1 MEDALAPN
9 EPAGFSEDIE
19 SLTMETLSKARID
32 RLGERLR
39 GQAFGEA
46 ELRLLDEYRR
56 TFGLAYDRVVA
67 NIQRI
72 IGVPVSGRPAKST
85 SSIIEKLN
93 RESIRLSQM
102 QDIAGC
108 RAIVADL
115 AQQDRV
121 VNAIVGE
128 FENVAIQDRR
138 EKPSHG
144 YRAVHLIVRVDGK
157 PIEVQVRTSL
167 QHVWAEM
174 SEKFADIIDPSIKY
188 GGGPTVLREA
198 LDNAAT
204 QSRLIEELE
213 AKLAGIGAVG
223 GEIAQQ
229 LSEAR
234 DKYVNNLHSVIRKL
248 NETGLEAFS

>member
-1 MEDALAPN
+1 MESP
-9 EPAGFSEDIE
+9 
-19 SLTMETLSKARID
+19 SKAGID

-39 GQAFGEA
+39 GQAFDEA
-46 ELRLLDEYRR
+46 DLRLLDEYRR

-67 NIQRI
+67 NVQRI
-72 IGVPVSGRPAKST
+72 TGVPVSGRPAKST

-115 AQQDRV
+115 AQQDRA
-121 VNAIVGE
+121 VNSIVGE
-128 FENVAIQDRR
+128 VDSVTILDRR

-167 QHVWAEM
+167 QHLWAEM
-174 SEKFADIIDPSIKY
+174 SERLADIVDPSIKY
-188 GGGPTVLREA
+188 GGGSIPVREVL
-198 LDNAAT
+198 DGAAT
-204 QSRLIEELE
+204 LARLIEELE
-213 AKLAGIGAVG
+213 VKLAGVG
-223 GEIAQQ
+223 VSDGVNAQQ
-229 LSEAR
+229 LRETREAYANSLQSAI
-234 DKYVNNLHSVIRKL
+234 KAL
-248 NETGLEAFS
+248 NDISLEASS

>member
-1 MEDALAPN
+1 
-9 EPAGFSEDIE
+9 
-19 SLTMETLSKARID
+19 METLSKARID

-39 GQAFGEA
+39 GQVFGEA

-56 TFGLAYDRVVA
+56 TFGQAYDQVVA
-67 NIQRI
+67 KVQQI

-85 SSIIEKLN
+85 SSIIEKLD
-93 RESIRLSQM
+93 RESIRLSQV

-115 AQQDRV
+115 SQQNRAV
-121 VNAIVGE
+121 SAIVGE
-128 FENVAIQDRR
+128 FDSVAIQDRR

-174 SEKFADIIDPSIKY
+174 SEKLADTIDPSIKY
-188 GGGPTVLREA
+188 GGGPMPVRQLLES
-198 LDNAAT
+198 AAT
-204 QSRLIEELE
+204 QTHHIEEVE
-213 AKLAGIGAVG
+213 AELARTGVIDR
-223 GEIAQQ
+223 EIAQQ
-229 LSEAR
+229 MREAR
-234 DKYVNNLHSVIRKL
+234 DEYLSTVHSILKD
-248 NETGLEAFS
+248 LE